1 MSKKTNYEEQILELE
16 SIIREIEDASI
27 SVDELA
33 AKVKRAAELIRKCQA
48 VLDNTGKEVD
58 AILKEMEG

>member
-1 MSKKTNYEEQILELE
+1 
-16 SIIREIEDASI
+16 
-27 SVDELA
+27 VDELA